1 MHTKTR
7 NRQSVQTTSAYMKV
21 ACDLRR
27 KKATKMKQALHAK
40 RSKQAALQQQNA
52 RTKSSS
58 TTGGQASLAPAA
70 FVSTCTADTSVLEM
84 LMMKAGA
91 RASKIR
97 RAQLEEAEFDAMFD
111 VLSLGGMDDETVE
124 EKTERREEE
133 REEAELDEAEEALW
147 SSGCVGGALY
157 TQLSTADVNVFP
169 MGEST
174 FDDLPV

>member
-1 MHTKTR
+1 
-7 NRQSVQTTSAYMKV
+7 MKV
-21 ACDLRR
+21 ACNLRR
-27 KKATKMKQALHAK
+27 KKAIKKQALQAEW
-40 RSKQAALQQQNA
+40 SKKTALQQQNA
-52 RTKSSS
+52 RTKS
-58 TTGGQASLAPAA
+58 GGQASLAPAA

-97 RAQLEEAEFDAMFD
+97 RAQLEEAEFDAAFD

-124 EKTERREEE
+124 EKAEREEEE

-147 SSGCVGGALY
+147 SSGCVWGGLY

>member
-1 MHTKTR
+1 MP
-7 NRQSVQTTSAYMKV
+7 APEW
-21 ACDLRR
+21 RR
-27 KKATKMKQALHAK
+27 KKAIKKKQALHAK

-58 TTGGQASLAPAA
+58 TTGGQASLVPAA

-97 RAQLEEAEFDAMFD
+97 RAKLEAAELDAAFD
-111 VLSLGGMDDETVE
+111 VLSLGGIDDETAE
-124 EKTERREEE
+124 EKAEGEEEE
-133 REEAELDEAEEALW
+133 REGAELDEAGEGLW

-157 TQLSTADVNVFP
+157 TLLSTADLNVLP
-169 MGEST
+169 LGAST

>member
-1 MHTKTR
+1 
-7 NRQSVQTTSAYMKV
+7 MKV
-21 ACDLRR
+21 ACNLRR
-27 KKATKMKQALHAK
+27 KKAIKKKQALQAK
-40 RSKQAALQQQNA
+40 RSEKVVLQQQNA

-97 RAQLEEAEFDAMFD
+97 RAQLEEAEFDAAFD
-111 VLSLGGMDDETVE
+111 VLSLGGMDDEIVE
-124 EKTERREEE
+124 AKAEREEEE
-133 REEAELDEAEEALW
+133 REEAELEEAEEGLW
-147 SSGCVGGALY
+147 SSGCLRGTLY
-157 TQLSTADVNVFP
+157 TQLSTTDVNMFP
-169 MGEST
+169 LGAST